1 MTAPRQIL
9 RGATYLVTHRCLDRQ
24 FLLRPGPI
32 TNDTLRYI
40 LAVAVRRHG
49 IRLHA
54 FCVLSNHYHLV
65 LTDPQ
70 ARLPAFQQYL
80 DSLAARA
87 LNSALDRDDDFWSG
101 RGYSAVTLATPA
113 DVADKSAYTL
123 ANPVAAGLVERG
135 RMWPGLWSGPE
146 SLGDGRIEVRR
157 PRHFFDPKGAMPDAV
172 VLELTVPPG
181 FESAEA
187 FRQAVEAGLVE
198 RESLARR
205 TLRCFLGV
213 ARVLAQ
219 STMARPV
226 RQEVKGGLRPRVA
239 SRDKWKRLE
248 ALGRLKSFL
257 VAYRDA
263 WLARKD
269 RRPGVVFPA
278 GTYQLRVEH
287 GVPCVGYG

>member
-9 RGATYLVTHRCLDRQ
+9 RDATYLVTHRCLDRQ
-24 FLLRPGPI
+24 FLLRPGPA
-32 TNDTLRYI
+32 TNETFLYV
-40 LAVAVRRHG
+40 LAEAVRRHG

-65 LTDPQ
+65 LTDPL
-70 ARLPAFQQYL
+70 ARLPAFEQYL
-80 DSLAARA
+80 DGLVARA

-135 RMWPGLWSGPE
+135 HLWPGLWSAPE
-146 SLGDGRIEVRR
+146 QLGTGRIEVRR
-157 PRHFFDPKGAMPDAV
+157 PRHFFDPKGSMPERA

-181 FESAEA
+181 FDSAEA
-187 FRQAVEAGLVE
+187 FREAVEAGLAE
-198 RESLARR
+198 RESLARS
-205 TLRCFLGV
+205 TLRRFLGV

-219 STMARPV
+219 RATERPV
-226 RQEVKGGLRPRVA
+226 REEAKGGLRPRVA
-239 SRDKWKRLE
+239 SRDRWKRIE

-263 WLARKD
+263 WLARKEQC
-269 RRPGVVFPA
+269 PGFVFPA